1 MKASSVITA
10 ISGLD
15 SGSTMRRKILRLPAP
30 STRAASSSSSGTASM
45 NCLARKMPSAVAAEG
60 RMTAQNVP

>member
-1 MKASSVITA
+1 M
-10 ISGLD
+10 SGLD

-30 STRAASSSSSGTASM
+30 SIRAASSSSSGTESM
-45 NCLARKMPSAVAAEG
+45 NCRARKIPSAVDADG